1 MFELKFHNVARAIEL
16 NNKNDNKNFLIDLLK
31 DKTQAI
37 KNINKIKG
45 ILFPDTINPIII
57 KINDRSNNKYK

>member
-1 MFELKFHNVARAIEL
+1 LKFHNVARAIEL

-31 DKTQAI
+31 DKIQVI

-45 ILFPDTINPIII
+45 ILFPATINPIII